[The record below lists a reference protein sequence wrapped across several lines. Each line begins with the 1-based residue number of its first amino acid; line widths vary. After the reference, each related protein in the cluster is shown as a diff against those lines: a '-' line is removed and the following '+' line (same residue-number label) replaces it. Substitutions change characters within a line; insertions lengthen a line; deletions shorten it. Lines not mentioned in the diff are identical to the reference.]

1 MGLLRATLRPCCG
14 AEEKLYGRPHA
25 MEGEGGLVGCHVGI
39 LCTSWGCELGT
50 CMGLRAGCKGLRAGC
65 MGLRAR
71 RMGMQPRRIGLVT
84 GSSPPSHCCF

>member
-50 CMGLRAGCKGLRAGC
+50 CMGLRAGHMHGAAGWAHAWGGGLGAWGC
-65 MGLRAR
+65 RLDAWGCSLDA
-71 RMGMQPRRIGLVT
+71 
-84 GSSPPSHCCF
+84 